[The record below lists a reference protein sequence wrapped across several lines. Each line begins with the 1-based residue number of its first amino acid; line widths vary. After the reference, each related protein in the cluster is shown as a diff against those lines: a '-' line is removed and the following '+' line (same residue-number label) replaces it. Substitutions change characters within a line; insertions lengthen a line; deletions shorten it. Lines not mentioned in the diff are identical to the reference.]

1 MHRYIGIPFVEHGRS
16 FHGSDCWGVVFLY
29 YKHEKGIEL
38 PLLSGYSDTKDADA
52 ISAIIEGEKPD
63 WIRTDEPMVGDVI
76 VFRIGGK
83 PTHVGIYA
91 GRGRFIHGY
100 KGTDSC
106 MQSLKSPQWANRIE
120 GFYRYG

>member
-1 MHRYIGIPFVEHGRS
+1 MHRYIGIKFVDHGRS
-16 FHGSDCWGVVFLY
+16 FSGSDCWGVVFLY

-38 PLLSGYSDTKDADA
+38 PLLSDYQTTRDADG
-52 ISAIIEGEKPD
+52 ISKIIEGEKPD
-63 WIRTDEPMVGDVI
+63 WIRTDEPMEGDVV

-91 GRGRFIHGY
+91 GKRRFIHAI
-100 KGTDSC
+100 KGADSC
-106 MQSLKSPQWANRIE
+106 MESLKTPLWKNRLE